1 MYLIVGLGNPGAKY
15 HNTRHNAGFFVIDK
29 LAEFFKIESFEFENN
44 YLYAVT
50 DHKDSQGNAKQ
61 VVLMKPLTYMNLS
74 GKAVKEFY
82 EKYEI
87 SKENI
92 LIIYDDVNIDL
103 GVLRMRPNGS
113 DGGQNGIK
121 SVMYEMETD
130 EIPRLRFGIKGG
142 EEFEKQRSDEG
153 FSLADYVLSAFE
165 EAEYEILER
174 SVETARNA
182 VLSFINSGIEDTMNR
197 FNGSTPEVKKPDAKS
212 ELKPGAQTDTQSE
225 NERENNTN

>member
-50 DHKDSQGNAKQ
+50 DHKDAQGNTYQ

-82 EKYEI
+82 EKYEV

-92 LIIYDDVNIDL
+92 LIIYDDVNIEL
-103 GVLRMRPNGS
+103 GVLRMRPDGT
-113 DGGQNGIK
+113 DGGQNGIR
-121 SVMYEMETD
+121 SVMYEMET
-130 EIPRLRFGIKGG
+130 EAIPRLRFGIKSGS
-142 EEFEKQRSDEG
+142 EFDKRRSEEG
-153 FSLADYVLSAFE
+153 FSLADYVLSEFE
-165 EAEYEILER
+165 EEEYDLLEL
-174 SVETARNA
+174 SVEAA
-182 VLSFINSGIEDTMNR
+182 KDAALSFIEAGIAGTMNR
-197 FNGSTPEVKKPDAKS
+197 FNGSVK
-212 ELKPGAQTDTQSE
+212 ELKSRTSGNRDNPHREYPGAE
-225 NERENNTN
+225 NPAADIE

>member
-15 HNTRHNAGFFVIDK
+15 HNTRHNAGFFVIDN

-74 GKAVKEFY
+74 GEAVKEFY

-197 FNGSTPEVKKPDAKS
+197 FNGSTSEVKNPDAKS
-212 ELKPGAQTDTQSE
+212 ELKPGAKTDTQSE

>member
-50 DHKDSQGNAKQ
+50 DHKDADGVAKQ

-87 SKENI
+87 SRENI
-92 LIIYDDVNIDL
+92 LIVYDDVNIDL

-142 EEFEKQRSDEG
+142 EEYERQRSDEG
-153 FSLADYVLSAFE
+153 FSLADYVLSEFE
-165 EAEYEILER
+165 EAEYEVLER
-174 SVETARNA
+174 TVETAKNA
-182 VLSFINSGIEDTMNR
+182 VLSFINSGIAETMNR
-197 FNGSTPEVKKPDAKS
+197 FNRSIREDKKPDN
-212 ELKPGAQTDTQSE
+212 ETEVKPGSHPE
-225 NERENNTN
+225 NEKENNTN

>member
-50 DHKDSQGNAKQ
+50 DHKDADGVAKQ

-87 SKENI
+87 SRENI
-92 LIIYDDVNIDL
+92 LIVYDDVNIDL

-153 FSLADYVLSAFE
+153 FSLADYVLSEFE
-165 EAEYEILER
+165 EAEYEVLER
-174 SVETARNA
+174 TVETAKNA
-182 VLSFINSGIEDTMNR
+182 VLSFINSGIAETMNR
-197 FNGSTPEVKKPDAKS
+197 FNRSIREDKKPDN
-212 ELKPGAQTDTQSE
+212 ETEVKPGSHPE
-225 NERENNTN
+225 NEKENNTN

>member
-50 DHKDSQGNAKQ
+50 DHKDADGITKQ

-130 EIPRLRFGIKGG
+130 EIPRLRFGIRQG
-142 EEFEKQRSDEG
+142 EEFETLRAKEG
-153 FSLADYVLSAFE
+153 FSLADYVLSEFE
-165 EAEYEILER
+165 EKELEALER
-174 SVETARNA
+174 SVDEAKNA
-182 VLSFINSGIEDTMNR
+182 VISFLTLGIKDTMNL
-197 FNGSTPEVKKPDAKS
+197 FNRNILE
-212 ELKPGAQTDTQSE
+212 Q
-225 NERENNTN
+225 

>member
-15 HNTRHNAGFFVIDK
+15 HNTSHNAGFFVIDK
-29 LAEFFKIESFEFENN
+29 LAEFFKIESFELENN

-50 DHKDSQGNAKQ
+50 DHKDSQGIAKQ

-121 SVMYEMETD
+121 SVMYEMETG

-165 EAEYEILER
+165 EAEYEVLER
-174 SVETARNA
+174 TVETAKNA
-182 VLSFINSGIEDTMNR
+182 VLSFINNGIADTMNR
-197 FNGSTPEVKKPDAKS
+197 VNGSTAVISKPDNKT
-212 ELKPGAQTDTQSE
+212 EEKPDTHPE
-225 NERENNTN
+225 NEKENNSN